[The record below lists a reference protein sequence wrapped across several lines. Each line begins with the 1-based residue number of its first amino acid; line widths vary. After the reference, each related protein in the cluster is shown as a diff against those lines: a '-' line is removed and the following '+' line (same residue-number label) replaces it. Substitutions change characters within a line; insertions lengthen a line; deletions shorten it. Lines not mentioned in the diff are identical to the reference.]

1 MPKPRLFLIDAH
13 ALCYRSFFAI
23 KSLATSYGQPTN
35 AVVGFLNTLK
45 KILKDYKP
53 EYIAACFDVGKKTHR
68 QEKFSEYKV
77 NRPSMPDDLISQIP
91 LIKQLVLAHNIPF
104 FELEG
109 FEADDVIATIS
120 REAVKKGVEVVIV
133 SGDKDMVQLVDDCIK
148 IFDYRKG
155 EIIDIEK
162 ARNIYGFDPERIV
175 DYIGLAGDKTDNIP
189 GVMGVGKVTAT
200 QLIQSYGDLENIL
213 KNLGELKS
221 QKVAEKIRDQKDQ
234 AIMSKELAIL
244 DDCVPINFKLKNA
257 KKIESDNE
265 QLFKLFQKL
274 EFRKLAEEVAAPS
287 TSNKKVS
294 VVSVKTKKD
303 IDALCQKI
311 KKNKIFS
318 FVINKIEDDLLKF
331 TEIAIACNKTKVF
344 SVSLKDLKK
353 LKEVFESEDII
364 KVCHNVKEDLKILSA
379 QNIDPRGEIF
389 DVLLAGYLLEP
400 SQVGK
405 DIASL
410 LWKYLKISISEK
422 DDANMQAGYL
432 ISLFLILKEELGKKS
447 LLKLLNE
454 IEIPLARVLF
464 CMEQEG
470 VSLDTKFLHQLSLKM
485 TKEIGRLTKIIYKL
499 AGEEFN
505 LNSPKQLSHILFEKL
520 KLPVVKRTKT
530 GFSTNEDVLHRLA
543 EKHELPHLI
552 LSYRQLAKLTSTYVD
567 ALPRLVDSTTSRIH
581 AEFDQAGT
589 ETGRLSSRNPNLQN
603 IPIRTEFG
611 RQIRKA
617 FIARD
622 SKHVIISADYS
633 QIELRILAHL
643 SKDKA
648 LIDAFK
654 KDEDIHTFTAASIF
668 NVKEA
673 DVDSEMRV
681 AAKRVNFGIVYGISA
696 FGLAKDLGV
705 SQPEAQEFIDK
716 YFLRYPGVSKFMQ
729 KEIEKAEKE
738 GFVLTL
744 LNRRRYMPEIHSDN
758 MMVRQFSQR
767 QAINTPVQGSAADLI
782 KLAMINVQ
790 DAIEKNRLKS
800 KMTITV
806 HDELVF
812 DVLKSEED
820 QMVHLIKEEMESP
833 LSLSV
838 PIKVSI
844 KVGNNWLEM
853 KEVAI

>member
-1 MPKPRLFLIDAH
+1 MPKSRLFLIDAH
-13 ALCYRSFFAI
+13 ALCYRSFFAV
-23 KSLATSYGQPTN
+23 KSLTTSYGQPTN

-45 KILKDYKP
+45 KILKDYQP

-120 REAVKKGVEVVIV
+120 RKAAKKDVEVMIV
-133 SGDKDMVQLVDDCIK
+133 SGDKDMVQLVDDHIK

-155 EIIDIEK
+155 EIIDTQKVEE
-162 ARNIYGFDPERIV
+162 IYGFKPERMV

-213 KNLGELKS
+213 KNLDQLKS
-221 QKVAEKIRDQKDQ
+221 QKISEKIKDQKDQ
-234 AIMSKELAIL
+234 AIMSKELAVL
-244 DDCVPINFKLKNA
+244 DDCVPIDFKLKDA

-265 QLFKLFQKL
+265 LLFKLFQKL
-274 EFRKLAEEVAAPS
+274 EFRKLAEEVSVSCAN
-287 TSNKKVS
+287 NKKVS
-294 VVSVKTKKD
+294 SKALSTKED
-303 IDALCQKI
+303 IDDLCQKI

-318 FVINKIEDDLLKF
+318 FVINISEDDLTQSTTTVVAFDEKE
-331 TEIAIACNKTKVF
+331 TF
-344 SVSLKDLKK
+344 SISLKDTRK
-353 LKEVFESEDII
+353 LKEVFESDDILKI
-364 KVCHNVKEDLKILSA
+364 CHNIKGGLKFLSA
-379 QNIDPRGEIF
+379 QGIDLKGDIF

-400 SQVGK
+400 SQAGK

-410 LWKYLKISISEK
+410 LWKYLKIAISKE
-422 DDANMQAGYL
+422 DDIDSQAGYL
-432 ISLFLILKEELGKKS
+432 ISLFAVLKKELDQKF
-447 LLKLLNE
+447 LLKLFNE
-454 IEIPLARVLF
+454 IEIPLAFVL
-464 CMEQEG
+464 CSVEQQG
-470 VSLDTKFLHQLSLKM
+470 VCLDVKFLHKLSIQM
-485 TKEIGRLTKIIYKL
+485 AKEISSLRKKIYVL

-505 LNSPKQLSHILFEKL
+505 LNSPKQLSHVLFEKL
-520 KLPVVKRTKT
+520 KLPVIKKIKT

-543 EKHELPHLI
+543 ENHELPQLI
-552 LSYRQLAKLTSTYVD
+552 LSYRHLAKLTSTYVD
-567 ALPRLVDSTTSRIH
+567 ALPKMVDPKTSRIH

-617 FIARD
+617 FVARD
-622 SKHVIISADYS
+622 SKHIIVSADYS

-654 KDEDIHTFTAASIF
+654 NDEDVHTFTAASIF
-668 NVKEA
+668 NVKESE
-673 DVDSEMRV
+673 VDSEMRV

-705 SQPEAQEFIDK
+705 SQVEAQEFIDK
-716 YFLRYPGVSKFMQ
+716 YFLRYPDVSKFMQ
-729 KEIEKAEKE
+729 KEIEKAEKN

-744 LNRRRYMPEIHSDN
+744 LNRRRYLPEIHSDN
-758 MMVRQFSQR
+758 MMMRQFAQR

-790 DAIEKNRLKS
+790 ETIKEKKLES
-800 KMTITV
+800 KMIITV

-812 DVLKSEED
+812 DVLKSEKD
-820 QMVHLIKEEMESP
+820 QMIDLIREQMESP
-833 LSLSV
+833 LKLLV

-844 KVGNNWLEM
+844 KAGNNWLET
-853 KEVAI
+853 KEVLI

>member
-1 MPKPRLFLIDAH
+1 MPKSRLFLIDAH
-13 ALCYRSFFAI
+13 ALCYRSFFAV
-23 KSLATSYGQPTN
+23 KSLTTSYGQPTN

-45 KILKDYKP
+45 KILKDYQP

-68 QEKFSEYKV
+68 QERFSEYKV
-77 NRPSMPDDLISQIP
+77 HRPSMPDDLISQIP
-91 LIKQLVLAHNIPF
+91 LIKELVLAYNIPF

-120 REAVKKGVEVVIV
+120 RKAAKKDVEVMIV
-133 SGDKDMVQLVDDCIK
+133 SGDKDMFQLVDDNIK

-155 EIIDIEK
+155 EIIDIQK
-162 ARNIYGFDPERIV
+162 AKDIYGFDPERMV

-189 GVMGVGKVTAT
+189 GVMGIGKVTAT
-200 QLIQSYGDLENIL
+200 QLIQLYGDLENIL
-213 KNLGELKS
+213 KNLDQLKS
-221 QKVAEKIRDQKDQ
+221 QKIAEKIRDQKDQ
-234 AIMSKELAIL
+234 AMMSKELAIL
-244 DDCVPINFKLKNA
+244 DDRVPIDFQLKDA
-257 KKIESDNE
+257 KRIESDKE

-274 EFRKLAEEVAAPS
+274 EFRKLAEEVSVPCVN
-287 TSNKKVS
+287 NKKVS
-294 VVSVKTKKD
+294 VKTLDTKKEIND
-303 IDALCQKI
+303 LCQKI

-318 FVINKIEDDLLKF
+318 FVINAVKDDLLQSTNVAVAF
-331 TEIAIACNKTKVF
+331 DETKVF
-344 SVSLKDLKK
+344 FVSLKDIGY
-353 LKEVFESEDII
+353 LKEVFESDNII
-364 KVCHNVKEDLKILSA
+364 KVCHNVKQDLKALSA
-379 QNIDPRGEIF
+379 QSINLDGEIF
-389 DVLLAGYLLEP
+389 DVLLAAYLLEP
-400 SQVGK
+400 SQAGK

-410 LWKYLKISISEK
+410 LWKYLKVAVSER
-422 DDANMQAGYL
+422 DDIGAQAGYL
-432 ISLFLILKEELGKKS
+432 IRLFSVLRKELEEKF
-447 LLKLLNE
+447 LLKLFNE

-464 CMEQEG
+464 CVEREG
-470 VSLDTKFLHQLSLKM
+470 VLLDLKFLHKLSIQM
-485 TKEIGRLTKIIYKL
+485 AKEIDLLRKKIYTL
-499 AGEEFN
+499 ATEEFN
-505 LNSPKQLSHILFEKL
+505 LNSPKQLSYILFEKL
-520 KLPVVKRTKT
+520 KLPVIKKIKT

-543 EKHELPHLI
+543 ETHELPKLI
-552 LSYRQLAKLTSTYVD
+552 LSYRHLAKLTSTYVD
-567 ALPRLVDSTTSRIH
+567 ALPKMVDPKTSRIH

-617 FIARD
+617 FVARD
-622 SKHVIISADYS
+622 SNHVILSADYS

-654 KDEDIHTFTAASIF
+654 NGEDIHAFTAASIF
-668 NVKEA
+668 NVKESE
-673 DVDSEMRV
+673 VDSEMRV

-705 SQPEAQEFIDK
+705 SQNEAQQFIDK
-716 YFLRYPGVSKFMQ
+716 YFLRYPDVSKFMQ
-729 KEIEKAEKE
+729 EEIQKAEKN

-758 MMVRQFSQR
+758 MMVRQFAQR

-790 DAIEKNRLKS
+790 EAIEKKKLKS
-800 KMTITV
+800 KMIITV

-812 DVLKSEED
+812 DILKSEKD
-820 QMVHLIKEEMESP
+820 QMVHLIKEQMESP
-833 LSLSV
+833 LKLSV

-844 KVGNNWLEM
+844 KIGNNWLET